1 MRGAKPLGPLPEL
14 GPLSFCWM
22 FPFVRLTFD
31 LAFSWLAFS
40 VTAFCADYQIE
51 ANIRYGQYAEN
62 VLDIIQSPAPA
73 LKNRPG
79 VIVIHGDGA
88 KERTVEQ
95 FCVPLVQHEFV
106 VANLEYRSPIS
117 SDAKAAVNDVL
128 EAAQWFHKHAARF
141 KVDPDQILV
150 LGEST
155 GAYLALMLGMTP
167 ASADLG
173 PVTKISA
180 VINFYGVT
188 DVAGLS
194 PIAYVRRGLP
204 PTLTIDGDDQSVRLT
219 KALKEADADAE
230 LIIVPGSEHGVDPG
244 EMTKLWP
251 QIFKWLRKRKIGSP

>member
-1 MRGAKPLGPLPEL
+1 LDRSPNLI
-14 GPLSFCWM
+14 LSFCWM
-22 FPFVRLTFD
+22 FPSVRFTFC
-31 LAFSWLAFS
+31 LAFPCLALS
-40 VTAFCADYQIE
+40 ALAFCADYQIE

-88 KERTVEQ
+88 KERTLEQ
-95 FCVPLVQHEFV
+95 FCVPLVQHDFV
-106 VANLEYRSPIS
+106 VANLEYRAPIS

-128 EAAQWFHKHAARF
+128 QAAQWFHNHALRF

-155 GAYLALMLGMTP
+155 GGFLALMLGMTP

-188 DVAGLS
+188 DVSGLS

-204 PTLTIDGDDQSVRLT
+204 PILTIHVDDQGARLT
-219 KALKEADADAE
+219 KALKEAGADAE
-230 LIIVPGSEHGVDPG
+230 LIIVPGSQQALEPR
-244 EMTKLWP
+244 EMTKLWS

>member
-1 MRGAKPLGPLPEL
+1 MCP
-14 GPLSFCWM
+14 S
-22 FPFVRLTFD
+22 VRLTYC
-31 LAFSWLAFS
+31 LAFSA
-40 VTAFCADYQIE
+40 TAFCADYQIE

-95 FCVPLVQHEFV
+95 FCVPLAQHDFV
-106 VANLEYRSPIS
+106 VANLEYRSPIT

-128 EAAQWFHKHAARF
+128 QAAHWFHNHAARF

-155 GAYLALMLGMTP
+155 GGYLALMLGMTP
-167 ASADLG
+167 VSADLG

-180 VINFYGVT
+180 VINFFGVT
-188 DVAGLS
+188 DIAGLS
-194 PIAYVRRGLP
+194 PIAYVRKGLP
-204 PTLTIDGDDQSVRLT
+204 PILTIHGDDQSVRLT
-219 KALKEADADAE
+219 KALKEAGADAE
-230 LIIVPGSEHGVDPG
+230 LIVVPAGQHGNEPG

-251 QIFKWLRKRKIGSP
+251 QIFKWLKKRKIGG

>member
-1 MRGAKPLGPLPEL
+1 
-14 GPLSFCWM
+14 M
-22 FPFVRLTFD
+22 FPSVRLTFC
-31 LAFSWLAFS
+31 LAFSCLTFS
-40 VTAFCADYQIE
+40 ATASCADYQIE

-88 KERTVEQ
+88 KERTIEQ
-95 FCVPLVQHEFV
+95 FCVPLAQHDFV
-106 VANLEYRSPIS
+106 VANVEYRSPIS

-155 GAYLALMLGMTP
+155 GGYLALMLGMTP

-204 PTLTIDGDDQSVRLT
+204 PILTIHGDDKSARLT
-219 KALKEADADAE
+219 KALKEAGADAE
-230 LIIVPGSEHGVDPG
+230 LIVVSGDQPAET
-244 EMTKLWP
+244 TKLWP
-251 QIFKWLRKRKIGSP
+251 QIFKWLKKRKIGG

>member
-1 MRGAKPLGPLPEL
+1 
-14 GPLSFCWM
+14 M
-22 FPFVRLTFD
+22 FPSVRLTFR
-31 LAFSWLAFS
+31 LAFSCLTFS
-40 VTAFCADYQIE
+40 ATAFCADYQIE

-62 VLDIIQSPAPA
+62 VLDIVQSPAPA

-88 KERTVEQ
+88 KERTIEQ
-95 FCVPLVQHEFV
+95 FCVPLVQHDFV
-106 VANLEYRSPIS
+106 VANVEYRSPKS
-117 SDAKAAVNDVL
+117 LDAKAAVNDVL
-128 EAAQWFHKHAARF
+128 EAAHWFHNHAARF

-155 GAYLALMLGMTP
+155 GGFLALMLGMAP

-204 PTLTIDGDDQSVRLT
+204 PILTIHGDDQSVRLT
-219 KALKEADADAE
+219 KALKDAGADAE
-230 LIIVPGSEHGVDPG
+230 LILVPGGQLEPG
-244 EMTKLWP
+244 EMTKLWS
-251 QIFKWLRKRKIGSP
+251 QIFKWLRKRKIGSV

>member
-1 MRGAKPLGPLPEL
+1 MA
-14 GPLSFCWM
+14 F
-22 FPFVRLTFD
+22 
-31 LAFSWLAFS
+31 LA
-40 VTAFCADYQIE
+40 TAFCADYQIE

-88 KERTVEQ
+88 KERTIEQ
-95 FCVPLVQHEFV
+95 FCVPLVQHDFV
-106 VANLEYRSPIS
+106 VANVEYRSPIS

-155 GAYLALMLGMTP
+155 GGYLALMLGMTP

-204 PTLTIDGDDQSVRLT
+204 PILTIHGDDQSVHLT
-219 KALKEADADAE
+219 KALKEAGADAE
-230 LIIVPGSEHGVDPG
+230 LIVVPGGQLEPG
-244 EMTKLWP
+244 EMTKLWS
-251 QIFKWLRKRKIGSP
+251 QIFKWLRKRKIGG